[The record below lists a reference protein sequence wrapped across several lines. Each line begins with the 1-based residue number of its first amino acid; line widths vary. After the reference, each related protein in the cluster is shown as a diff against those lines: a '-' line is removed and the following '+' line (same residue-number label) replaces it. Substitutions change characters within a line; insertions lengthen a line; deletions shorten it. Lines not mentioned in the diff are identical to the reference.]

1 MLFRSPGMGV
11 DPDGD
16 NWTGG
21 GRHHDD
27 GMMGGQQGPQGQGFG
42 QQGQMPGMG
51 VDPDGDNWTGAN
63 RDGQMMPGQTPP
75 SQTLPAPSPQG

>member
-1 MLFRSPGMGV
+1 
-11 DPDGD
+11 
-16 NWTGG
+16 
-21 GRHHDD
+21 
-27 GMMGGQQGPQGQGFG
+27 MMGGQQGQQGQGFG

-75 SQTLPAPSPQG
+75 SQTLPAPSQQG